1 MTLFA
6 KVVDVNNGDFFL
18 TYDTY
23 EYVTDGFERI
33 TQRFDASTGKREK
46 PRENSFPAGLKGNGS
61 RI

>member
-33 TQRFDASTGKREK
+33 TQRFDASTGKWGEAEREFISCWS
-46 PRENSFPAGLKGNGS
+46 EG
-61 RI
+61 